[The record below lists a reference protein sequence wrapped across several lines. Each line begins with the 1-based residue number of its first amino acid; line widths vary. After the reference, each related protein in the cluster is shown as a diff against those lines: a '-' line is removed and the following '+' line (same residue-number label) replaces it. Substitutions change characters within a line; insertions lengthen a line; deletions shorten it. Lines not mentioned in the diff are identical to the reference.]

1 MFCYMMTAFTA
12 LLFVVLTPGVLLTL
26 PSKTSDKIVV
36 ALVHGL
42 VFVLFYN
49 LTYNVVLNWTRKY
62 EGFQQT
68 MLCEEFDDNDEC
80 IKWVAEGF
88 KSQKLDC
95 KGATTATLVA
105 ANKAVGACAPG
116 KGAVATSPF
125 AKKVTAAAKKVT
137 AAAKK
142 PIAKPVTP
150 AQKLALANKMNKA
163 YQNKIKMD
171 KKIIDTQAAEL
182 KKLNALLAAP
192 RM

>member
-125 AKKVTAAAKKVT
+125 AKKVTAAAKK
-137 AAAKK
+137 